1 MADYP
6 DVYADGM
13 GVSVGPFGLTVTFQL
28 SQPTLEPGPHM
39 DPSTIVCRVR
49 MSAPLATVLGQA
61 INDALAQQANVQQ
74 SGAKTNN

>member
-1 MADYP
+1 MADYA

-28 SQPTLEPGPHM
+28 SQPTMEPGPHI

-49 MSAPLATVLGQA
+49 ISPDPPSPWVDSRSGT
-61 INDALAQQANVQQ
+61 AQQVPC
-74 SGAKTNN
+74 

>member
-28 SQPTLEPGPHM
+28 SQPTMEPGPHI

-49 MSAPLATVLGQA
+49 MSAPLAKVLGQA

-74 SGAKTNN
+74 SGAKANN